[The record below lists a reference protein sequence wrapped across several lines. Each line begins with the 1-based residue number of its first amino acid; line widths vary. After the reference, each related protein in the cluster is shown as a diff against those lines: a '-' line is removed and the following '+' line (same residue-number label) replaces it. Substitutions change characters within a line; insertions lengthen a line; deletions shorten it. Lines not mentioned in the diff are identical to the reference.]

1 MACVLLPLEKEKSV
15 FIASVAVVVCADP
28 RDTMLLTVF
37 EIPRRPIATHRRSDS
52 FSHCIVWMMLQHFNN
67 RHRLACPVFNQ
78 PFISLNLL
86 VSVSLPWFGTPL
98 AFTQYESWAL

>member
-1 MACVLLPLEKEKSV
+1 
-15 FIASVAVVVCADP
+15 
-28 RDTMLLTVF
+28 
-37 EIPRRPIATHRRSDS
+37 
-52 FSHCIVWMMLQHFNN
+52 MLQHFNN
-67 RHRLACPVFNQ
+67 RHRLAYAIFNQ

>member
-15 FIASVAVVVCADP
+15 FIASVAVVVW
-28 RDTMLLTVF
+28 TVF

-67 RHRLACPVFNQ
+67 RHRLSYAIFNQ

-98 AFTQYESWAL
+98 AFTQYESWAW